1 LPLHPDR
8 VRVHWVACKWENG
21 VPKIEE
27 PERVTDCLPIFESHD
42 KNVLYT
48 SPPSPISQAALLS
61 AIHSTFTLTLL
72 CSKELQTVY

>member
-8 VRVHWVACKWENG
+8 VRVHSAACKWENG

-42 KNVLYT
+42 KNVLYLT
-48 SPPSPISQAALLS
+48 SMPCQSRNIIISYTHDSPFNI
-61 AIHSTFTLTLL
+61 
-72 CSKELQTVY
+72 VV